1 MNEERP
7 IDNKR
12 DSGGVFNVGTEEDGG
27 IMETYDLNGR
37 LLVIKEKSV
46 YEVIFADTLDPKR
59 ENLIL
64 PSTTQRLLLTIGTE
78 SELFSRTFLTAKR
91 LFDKKFL
98 RGDIATDKA
107 LELTFELVIELN
119 ILDDEIQD
127 YISIE
132 NKTIAN
138 YEERKSKNL
147 DHSVPS
153 IPDIRTRCKT
163 IFQKADHVLQAQMDI
178 IRLFYPEFNGTSY
191 YKSFY
196 SFLESKYGEQ
206 DHLVMFLRNTI
217 SFIMTIRNIRNCLD
231 HRRSEIRINDFEL
244 QSTLEIHIPT
254 IEIDYL
260 ESKLDK
266 VSLAQYFSATKENL
280 LSIFEY
286 LIAYLCSK
294 FIKSERILPS
304 KVSFIPQ
311 ERRRNKFAKFAYW
324 SPLGDGG
331 YFYQ

>member
-1 MNEERP
+1 
-7 IDNKR
+7 
-12 DSGGVFNVGTEEDGG
+12 
-27 IMETYDLNGR
+27 METYDLNGR

-46 YEVIFADTLDPKR
+46 YEVFFADTLDSKR

-138 YEERKSKNL
+138 YEEKKSKNL